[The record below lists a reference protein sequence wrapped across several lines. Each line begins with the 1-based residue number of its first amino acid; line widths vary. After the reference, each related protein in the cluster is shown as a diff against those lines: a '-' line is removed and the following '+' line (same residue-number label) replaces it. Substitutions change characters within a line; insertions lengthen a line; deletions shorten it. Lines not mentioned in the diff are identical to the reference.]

1 MKDGLVMTLIFI
13 GLALILLDKLFTDK
27 GGKA

>member
-1 MKDGLVMTLIFI
+1 MKDGLVTILIFI

>member
-1 MKDGLVMTLIFI
+1 MKDGLVTILVFI
-13 GLALILLDKLFTDK
+13 GLALILLDKLFTNK

>member
-1 MKDGLVMTLIFI
+1 MKDGFVALLIFV